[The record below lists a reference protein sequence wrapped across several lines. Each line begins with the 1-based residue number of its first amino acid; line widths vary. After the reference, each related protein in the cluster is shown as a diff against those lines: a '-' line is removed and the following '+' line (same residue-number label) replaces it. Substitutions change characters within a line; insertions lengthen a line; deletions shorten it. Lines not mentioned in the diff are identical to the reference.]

1 MKLKDCNTTG
11 KKYVH
16 LSERDRYKIEG
27 FLESK
32 MEVEEI
38 AKILG
43 RDRSTIYSEKKR
55 GRVQRTGYDLVERQ
69 VYRVNVAQADY
80 EKQGRNKE
88 RRLKIGKDND
98 LERHIRIK
106 LKARFSPD

>member
-1 MKLKDCNTTG
+1 MKPKDCTTKR

-27 FLESK
+27 FFESK
-32 MEVEEI
+32 MGVDEI

-55 GRVQRTGYDLVERQ
+55 ETGQRTGYDLVERQ
-69 VYRVNVAQADY
+69 VYRANVAQASR
-80 EKQGRNKE
+80 G
-88 RRLKIGKDND
+88 G
-98 LERHIRIK
+98 IK
-106 LKARFSPD
+106 SGGLR